1 MVGYTQLVKLNTFR
15 MDDVYKLVG
24 NKKTASSLVLRL
36 SKKGLVKK
44 IRNNLYTCINVA
56 DGQPVATK
64 YHIACAINNT
74 AYLSH
79 HSAFEY
85 MGISN
90 QVFYEIYVSSE
101 KRFDNFEFNGIT

>member
-1 MVGYTQLVKLNTFR
+1 MVGYAELAKLNTFT
-15 MDDVYKLVG
+15 MDDVFKLVG

-44 IRNNLYTCINVA
+44 IRNNLYTCINIA
-56 DGQPVATK
+56 DGQPVASK
-64 YHIACAINNT
+64 YQIACAVNNS

-90 QVFYEIYVSSE
+90 QVFYGFMFLQK
-101 KRFDNFEFNGIT
+101 KRFDDFEFNG